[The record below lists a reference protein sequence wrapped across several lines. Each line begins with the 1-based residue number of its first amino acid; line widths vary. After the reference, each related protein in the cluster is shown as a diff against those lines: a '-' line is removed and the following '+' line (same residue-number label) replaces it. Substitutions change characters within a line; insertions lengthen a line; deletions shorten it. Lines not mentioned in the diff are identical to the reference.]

1 MCRHNSKAM
10 APSKSLRRKRRKT
23 RAVASLLPAGETD
36 ALQRVKRHLQQIF
49 AAAGQATALVHS
61 DDFWEKVR
69 KYTSKILES
78 MRAPVC
84 NLLKV
89 PITFVDAAREIVRFM
104 CQQIAACARPSQTH
118 LVGTCGEASSYIK
131 EVLDDA
137 AATLAETLSW
147 LTSKKFWSA
156 FREFTDATGKLP
168 ENCAPLARTTVRQ
181 RAADAAKT
189 FLALPNEKRQAY
201 LGGLKVL
208 GQGLL
213 NYARGKTHTTE
224 LFEEVCLKSTLD
236 AIKTLTELSPN
247 SWLSK
252 DLIYVLSKTLSKL
265 WKHPMLF
272 SS

>member
-1 MCRHNSKAM
+1 M
-10 APSKSLRRKRRKT
+10 
-23 RAVASLLPAGETD
+23 ASLLPAGETD

-78 MRAPVC
+78 TRAPVC

-104 CQQIAACARPSQTH
+104 CQQIAACAGGRPSQTH

-201 LGGLKVL
+201 LGGA
-208 GQGLL
+208 QGAGARPPELRTRQNAHHRTL
-213 NYARGKTHTTE
+213 RGGLPQEHFGRHQDVDGALSELVALQGSHLCFVQDALQAVEASYA
-224 LFEEVCLKSTLD
+224 LFVVIRPNVGNICRER
-236 AIKTLTELSPN
+236 LT
-247 SWLSK
+247 K
-252 DLIYVLSKTLSKL
+252 
-265 WKHPMLF
+265 F
-272 SS
+272 